1 MLSLQRNLRRLQRR
15 KNPIELQLNGLK
27 NTNAVKYYVYRR
39 LSTKR
44 SYTRIATTTKPK
56 YIDTKVKKNK
66 KYYYK
71 IKSIYSNTKLNSN
84 KTPAY
89 AIVIGK

>member
-1 MLSLQRNLRRLQRR
+1 ML
-15 KNPIELQLNGLK
+15 
-27 NTNAVKYYVYRR
+27 
-39 LSTKR
+39 LS
-44 SYTRIATTTKPK
+44 TTTKPK

-71 IKSIYSNTKLNSN
+71 IKAIYSNTKLNSD

>member
-1 MLSLQRNLRRLQRR
+1 MYIEDFQLRAHIQ
-15 KNPIELQLNGLK
+15 
-27 NTNAVKYYVYRR
+27 
-39 LSTKR
+39 
-44 SYTRIATTTKPK
+44 IATTTKPK

-71 IKSIYSNTKLNSN
+71 IKAIYSNTKLNSD

-89 AIVIGK
+89 AIEIGK

>member
-1 MLSLQRNLRRLQRR
+1 MYIEDFQLSAHIQ
-15 KNPIELQLNGLK
+15 E
-27 NTNAVKYYVYRR
+27 
-39 LSTKR
+39 
-44 SYTRIATTTKPK
+44 IATTTKPK

-84 KTPAY
+84 KTPGIRHCNRKIKNLEY
-89 AIVIGK
+89 PTILSVNSTKNCGIFF